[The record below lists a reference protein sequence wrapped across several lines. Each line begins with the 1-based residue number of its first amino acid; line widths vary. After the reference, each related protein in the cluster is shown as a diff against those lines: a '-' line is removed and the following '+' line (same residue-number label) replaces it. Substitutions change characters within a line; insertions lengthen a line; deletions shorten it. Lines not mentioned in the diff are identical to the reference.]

1 MEEHAELF
9 EKMANSV
16 IAGEAEEA
24 HALATKSLE
33 LGIKPLDSIDN
44 GFVKGIRVVGDRF
57 GAGELFLP
65 ELVMS
70 AEAMKAALAVLEPEL
85 AKSSAARENMG
96 NVLACTVQGDIH
108 DIGKRIVCTML
119 SANGFSVVDLGVNV
133 KVDKFIEEIKTRK
146 PDIVAMSALLTT
158 TAPNQGKVIR
168 QLIQQGIREQFVVMV
183 GGAPTS
189 PGWAKEIGADG
200 YGENATEAVRVAKEL
215 MVAKRAG
222 QFVPAKPTTAA
233 GFAGG
238 AANPNAAAASTAPIA
253 PSSAATVGAGAATAG
268 QGS

>member
-1 MEEHAELF
+1 VEHAELY
-9 EKMANSV
+9 EKMAQSV
-16 IAGEAEEA
+16 ITGEAEEA
-24 HALATKSLE
+24 ASLARHSLE
-33 LGIKPLDSIDN
+33 IGIKPLDSIDN

-70 AEAMKAALAVLEPEL
+70 AEAMKAALAILEPEL
-85 AKSSAARENMG
+85 AKSASARESMG

-133 KVDKFIEEIKTRK
+133 KVDRFVEEIKTRK

-168 QLIQQGIREQFVVMV
+168 QLIAQGLRDDYVVMI

-189 PGWAKEIGADG
+189 PGWAKEVGADG

-215 MVAKRAG
+215 MVLKRAG
-222 QFVPAKPTTAA
+222 QFKAARPTSTVGA
-233 GFAGG
+233 GGG
-238 AANPNAAAASTAPIA
+238 AASPSAAAASTAPIA
-253 PSSAATVGAGAATAG
+253 PSSAATVGAGAGQAT
-268 QGS
+268 

>member
-1 MEEHAELF
+1 MSHAELF
-9 EKMANSV
+9 DQMANC
-16 IAGEAEEA
+16 IIIGDAEEA
-24 HALATKSLE
+24 ARLARHSLE
-33 LGIKPLDSIDN
+33 IAIPPLESIDN

-70 AEAMKAALAVLEPEL
+70 AEAMKAALAILEPEL
-85 AKSSAARENMG
+85 AKSATARESQG
-96 NVLACTVQGDIH
+96 TVLACTVQGDIH

-133 KVDKFIEEIKTRK
+133 KVDRFVEEIKTRK

-158 TAPNQGKVIR
+158 TAPNQGKVIK
-168 QLIQQGIREQFVVMV
+168 LLAKEGIRAQYIVMV

-189 PGWAKEIGADG
+189 ASWAKEIGADG

-215 MVAKRAG
+215 MLKKRSGHTDAVEVA
-222 QFVPAKPTTAA
+222 P
-233 GFAGG
+233 G
-238 AANPNAAAASTAPIA
+238 A
-253 PSSAATVGAGAATAG
+253 VAGAAAETRAAG
-268 QGS
+268 QPQA

>member
-1 MEEHAELF
+1 MEHAELY
-9 EKMANSV
+9 EKMSNCV
-16 IAGEAEEA
+16 INGEAEEA
-24 HALATKSLE
+24 TALAKQSLE

-44 GFVKGIRVVGDRF
+44 GFVKGIRIVGDRF

-85 AKSSAARENMG
+85 AKSATARESMG
-96 NVLACTVQGDIH
+96 SVLACTVQGDIH

-119 SANGFSVVDLGVNV
+119 SANGFTVVDLGVNV
-133 KVDKFIEEIKTRK
+133 KVDRFVEEIKTRK

-158 TAPNQGKVIR
+158 TAPNQGKVIK
-168 QLIQQGIREQFVVMV
+168 LLAAQGIRDEYIVMI

-189 PGWAKEIGADG
+189 PQWAKEVGADG

-215 MVAKRAG
+215 MILKRSG
-222 QFVPAKPTTAA
+222 QFRTA
-233 GFAGG
+233 GV
-238 AANPNAAAASTAPIA
+238 AA
-253 PSSAATVGAGAATAG
+253 AGAATA
-268 QGS
+268 S

>member
-1 MEEHAELF
+1 VQREEDSHVEHADLY

-16 IAGEAEEA
+16 ITGEAEDSA
-24 HALATKSLE
+24 ALARQALE
-33 LGIKPLDSIDN
+33 LGIKPLDAIDN

-70 AEAMKAALAVLEPEL
+70 AEAMKAALAILEPEL
-85 AKSSAARENMG
+85 AKGNAQRENMG

-133 KVDKFIEEIKTRK
+133 KVDRFIEEIKTRK

-168 QLIQQGIREQFVVMV
+168 LMQQQGIRADYVVMI

-189 PGWAKEIGADG
+189 PQWAKEVGADG

-215 MVAKRAG
+215 MLLKRAG
-222 QFVPAKPTTAA
+222 QFQPAVAKTAVAPA
-233 GFAGG
+233 GAVS
-238 AANPNAAAASTAPIA
+238 PAAA
-253 PSSAATVGAGAATAG
+253 VAATAPLAPSASG

>member
-1 MEEHAELF
+1 VEHAELY
-9 EKMANSV
+9 EKMAQSV
-16 IAGEAEEA
+16 ITGEAEDA
-24 HALATKSLE
+24 ASLARHSLE

-70 AEAMKAALAVLEPEL
+70 AEAMKAALAILEPEL
-85 AKSSAARENMG
+85 AKSSAARESMG

-133 KVDKFIEEIKTRK
+133 KVDRFVEEIKTRK

-168 QLIQQGIREQFVVMV
+168 QLIAQGLRDEYVVMI

-189 PGWAKEIGADG
+189 PGWAKEVGADG

-215 MVAKRAG
+215 MVLKRAG
-222 QFVPAKPTTAA
+222 QFKAARPTSTA
-233 GFAGG
+233 GIGGG
-238 AANPNAAAASTAPIA
+238 AASPNAAAASTAPIA
-253 PSSAATVGAGAATAG
+253 PSSAATVGAGAGQAT
-268 QGS
+268 

>member
-1 MEEHAELF
+1 VDHAELF

-16 IAGEAEEA
+16 ITGEAEDA
-24 HALATKSLE
+24 ATLARTSLE
-33 LGIKPLDSIDN
+33 LGIRPLDSIDN

-70 AEAMKAALAVLEPEL
+70 AEAMKAALAILEPEL
-85 AKSSAARENMG
+85 AKGSDKRENMG

-133 KVDKFIEEIKTRK
+133 KVDRFIEEIKTRK

-158 TAPNQGKVIR
+158 TAPNQGKVIK
-168 QLIQQGIREQFVVMV
+168 QLLAQGIRDDYIVMI

-189 PGWAKEIGADG
+189 PSWAKEIGADG
-200 YGENATEAVRVAKEL
+200 YGENATEAVRVAKDL
-215 MVAKRAG
+215 MTLKKSGKLR
-222 QFVPAKPTTAA
+222 T
-233 GFAGG
+233 
-238 AANPNAAAASTAPIA
+238 ASTAV
-253 PSSAATVGAGAATAG
+253 S
-268 QGS
+268 

>member
-1 MEEHAELF
+1 MDHTELF
-9 EKMANSV
+9 EKMAQSV
-16 IAGEAEEA
+16 IAGEAEDAATLA
-24 HALATKSLE
+24 HKALE
-33 LGIKPLDSIDN
+33 LGIKPLDAIDE

-70 AEAMKAALAVLEPEL
+70 AEAMKAALAILEPEL

-133 KVDKFIEEIKTRK
+133 KVDRFVEEIKTRK

-168 QLIQQGIREQFVVMV
+168 QLIQQGLRDQYVVMV

-200 YGENATEAVRVAKEL
+200 YGENATEAVRIAKEL
-215 MVAKRAG
+215 MLLKRAG
-222 QFVPAKPTTAA
+222 QFQPAKPTAA
-233 GFAGG
+233 VGYGGG
-238 AANPNAAAASTAPIA
+238 ATSPTAAAASTAPIA
-253 PSSAATVGAGAATAG
+253 PSAAATVGAGSTSAG

>member
-1 MEEHAELF
+1 MDHAELY
-9 EKMANSV
+9 EKMSQSV

-24 HALATKSLE
+24 AGLARKALE
-33 LGIKPLDSIDN
+33 LGIRPLDAIDN
-44 GFVKGIRVVGDRF
+44 GFVKGIRIVGDRF

-70 AEAMKAALAVLEPEL
+70 AEAMKAALAILEPEL
-85 AKSSAARENMG
+85 AKSATARECMG

-133 KVDKFIEEIKTRK
+133 KVDRFVEEIKTRK

-158 TAPNQGKVIR
+158 TAPNQGKVIKV
-168 QLIQQGIREQFVVMV
+168 LLQQGIRDDYIVMI

-189 PGWAKEIGADG
+189 PSWAREVGADG

-215 MVAKRAG
+215 MALKKSG
-222 QFVPAKPTTAA
+222 QLKTARPASASV
-233 GFAGG
+233 GVSGG
-238 AANPNAAAASTAPIA
+238 AASPAAAAASTAPIA
-253 PSSAATVGAGAATAG
+253 PAAAPVPVRASAG

>member
-1 MEEHAELF
+1 VDHAELY
-9 EKMANSV
+9 EKMSASV

-24 HALATKSLE
+24 AGLARLALQ
-33 LGIKPLDSIDN
+33 LGIRPLDAIDN
-44 GFVKGIRVVGDRF
+44 GFVKGIRIVGDRF

-85 AKSSAARENMG
+85 AKSDTARENMG

-133 KVDKFIEEIKTRK
+133 KVDRFVEEIKARK

-158 TAPNQGKVIR
+158 TAPNQGKVIK
-168 QLIQQGIREQFVVMV
+168 LMLQQGIRDEHIVMI

-189 PGWAKEIGADG
+189 PSWAREVGADG
-200 YGENATEAVRVAKEL
+200 YGENATEAVRVAREL
-215 MVAKRAG
+215 MTLKRSG
-222 QFVPAKPTTAA
+222 RLLPVRPAPASFGLAA
-233 GFAGG
+233 GASS
-238 AANPNAAAASTAPIA
+238 PAAAAATAPIA
-253 PSSAATVGAGAATAG
+253 PSAAGVAARASARPGT
-268 QGS
+268 

>member
-1 MEEHAELF
+1 VEHAELF

-16 IAGEAEEA
+16 INGEAEESA
-24 HALATKSLE
+24 ALARHSLE
-33 LGIKPLDSIDN
+33 LGIKPLDTIDN

-70 AEAMKAALAVLEPEL
+70 AEAMKAALAILEPEL
-85 AKSSAARENMG
+85 AKSATARENMG

-119 SANGFSVVDLGVNV
+119 SANGFSVIDLGVNV
-133 KVDKFIEEIKTRK
+133 KVDRFIEEIKTRK

-158 TAPNQGKVIR
+158 TAPNQGKVIK
-168 QLIQQGIREQFVVMV
+168 LLAAQGIRDQYIVMI

-189 PGWAKEIGADG
+189 PQWAKEVGADG

-215 MVAKRAG
+215 MILKRSG
-222 QFVPAKPTTAA
+222 QFRTSGVATATATAA
-233 GFAGG
+233 VAPAG
-238 AANPNAAAASTAPIA
+238 
-253 PSSAATVGAGAATAG
+253 TVGTA
-268 QGS
+268 S

>member
-1 MEEHAELF
+1 
-9 EKMANSV
+9 MAQSV
-16 IAGEAEEA
+16 IAGEAEDSA
-24 HALATKSLE
+24 ALARKALE
-33 LGIKPLDSIDN
+33 LGIKPLDAIDN

-70 AEAMKAALAVLEPEL
+70 AEAMKAALAILEPEL
-85 AKSSAARENMG
+85 AKGNAKRENMG

-119 SANGFSVVDLGVNV
+119 SANGFTVVDLGVNV
-133 KVDKFIEEIKTRK
+133 KVDRFVEEVKSRK

-158 TAPNQGKVIR
+158 TAPNQGKVIKLL
-168 QLIQQGIREQFVVMV
+168 QKEGIRDQYIVMV

-189 PGWAKEIGADG
+189 LGWSKEIGADG

-215 MVAKRAG
+215 MVKKRAR
-222 QFVPAKPTTAA
+222 PASAEPETV
-233 GFAGG
+233 
-238 AANPNAAAASTAPIA
+238 APV
-253 PSSAATVGAGAATAG
+253 SAV
-268 QGS
+268 

>member
-1 MEEHAELF
+1 MSHAELY
-9 EKMANSV
+9 EKMSNCI
-16 IAGEAEEA
+16 IAGEADEA
-24 HALATKSLE
+24 TALARRSLE
-33 LGIKPLDSIDN
+33 LGLKPLDSIDN

-70 AEAMKAALAVLEPEL
+70 AEAMKAALAILEPEL
-85 AKSSAARENMG
+85 AKGNQARESQG

-119 SANGFSVVDLGVNV
+119 SANGFSVTDLGVNV
-133 KVDKFIEEIKTRK
+133 KIDRFVNEIKTRK

-158 TAPNQGKVIR
+158 TAPNQGKVIK
-168 QLIQQGIREQFVVMV
+168 LLEKEGIRRDYVVMV

-189 PGWAKEIGADG
+189 ASWAKEIRADG

-215 MVAKRAG
+215 MAKKRAG
-222 QFVPAKPTTAA
+222 TLHADAA
-233 GFAGG
+233 PV
-238 AANPNAAAASTAPIA
+238 AALGEPPRSAAAADGPTAQA
-253 PSSAATVGAGAATAG
+253 LSS
-268 QGS
+268 

>member
-1 MEEHAELF
+1 VDHSELF

-16 IAGEAEEA
+16 ITGEAEEA
-24 HALATKSLE
+24 ATLARTALE
-33 LGIKPLDSIDN
+33 LGIRPLDSIDN

-70 AEAMKAALAVLEPEL
+70 AEAMKAALAILEPEL
-85 AKSSAARENMG
+85 AKGSEARENMG

-158 TAPNQGKVIR
+158 TAPNQGKVIK
-168 QLIQQGIREQFVVMV
+168 QLLAQGIRDDYIVMI

-189 PGWAKEIGADG
+189 PSWAKEIGADG
-200 YGENATEAVRVAKEL
+200 YGENATEAVRVAKDL
-215 MVAKRAG
+215 MALKKTGKLR
-222 QFVPAKPTTAA
+222 T
-233 GFAGG
+233 
-238 AANPNAAAASTAPIA
+238 ASTAV
-253 PSSAATVGAGAATAG
+253 S
-268 QGS
+268 

>member
-1 MEEHAELF
+1 MEHAELY
-9 EKMANSV
+9 EKMAQSV
-16 IAGEAEEA
+16 ITGEAEDA
-24 HALATKSLE
+24 ASLARHSLE

-70 AEAMKAALAVLEPEL
+70 AEAMKAALAILEPEL
-85 AKSSAARENMG
+85 AKSSAARESMG

-133 KVDKFIEEIKTRK
+133 KVDRFVEEIKTRK

-168 QLIQQGIREQFVVMV
+168 QLIAQGLRDDYVVMI

-189 PGWAKEIGADG
+189 PGWAKEVGADG

-215 MVAKRAG
+215 MVLKRAG
-222 QFVPAKPTTAA
+222 QFKAARPTSTA
-233 GFAGG
+233 GIGGG
-238 AANPNAAAASTAPIA
+238 AASPNAAAASTAPIA
-253 PSSAATVGAGAATAG
+253 PSSAATVGAGAG
-268 QGS
+268 QTT

>member
-1 MEEHAELF
+1 VEHAELY
-9 EKMANSV
+9 EKMSNSV
-16 IAGEAEEA
+16 ITGEAEESA
-24 HALATKSLE
+24 ALARLALE
-33 LGIKPLDSIDN
+33 LGIRPLDAIDN

-70 AEAMKAALAVLEPEL
+70 AEAMKAALAILEPEL
-85 AKSSAARENMG
+85 AKSAAARENMG

-133 KVDKFIEEIKTRK
+133 KVDRFVEEIKARK

-158 TAPNQGKVIR
+158 TAPNQGKVIK
-168 QLIQQGIREQFVVMV
+168 LMHQQGIRGDFVVMI

-189 PGWAKEIGADG
+189 PQWAKEVGADG

-215 MVAKRAG
+215 MLLKRSG
-222 QFVPAKPTTAA
+222 QFRPAVVATAGVAA
-233 GFAGG
+233 G
-238 AANPNAAAASTAPIA
+238 AASPAAAAAATAPI
-253 PSSAATVGAGAATAG
+253 PPAGGG